1 METKH
6 MIWSDIALDYEDWRG
21 DLEAEHPDMSEDER
35 MALMHEIN
43 ADYLDDERMNLDI
56 QLPREILIF
65 ADLGLWNGRF
75 SGYKVVE
82 SGNVK
87 DCLFSD
93 CDYNEWYVDAK
104 GDMRCKAIHHD
115 GTNYYLYR
123 AVRENATDE
132 QVERLKDLVYHGRAT
147 RWDIERVTER
157 LGDKIGDVYGWTFPK
172 AQRETAYER

>member
-1 METKH
+1 MEAKH

-21 DLEAEHPDMSEDER
+21 DLEAEHPDMSEYER

-43 ADYLDDERMNLDI
+43 AGYLDDERMNLNI
-56 QLPREILIF
+56 QMPREIIIIG
-65 ADLGLWNGRF
+65 DLGLWNGRF

-104 GDMRCKAIHHD
+104 GDMRCTAIHHD
-115 GTNYYLYR
+115 GTNHYLYR
-123 AVRENATDE
+123 AVRETVTDD
-132 QVERLKDLVYHGRAT
+132 QLDRLKTLIYHGKAT
-147 RWDIERVTER
+147 RWDIERITER
-157 LGDKIGDVYGWTFPK
+157 LGDKIGEVYGWTFHQVQHK
-172 AQRETAYER
+172 TAYER